1 MVIDTCWKIKADG
14 ERAVTGTGTVSLI
27 VAVTLIV
34 TVYVADSVAVI
45 VIVIVAVA
53 GRCPGIGDASVGK
66 RYVESPHHHLRRPR
80 S

>member
-1 MVIDTCWKIKADG
+1 MCWKIKADG
-14 ERAVTGTGTVSLI
+14 ERAVTVTGTVSLI
-27 VAVTLIV
+27 VTVTLIV

-45 VIVIVAVA
+45 EIAIVIVAVA
-53 GRCPGIGDASVGK
+53 GRCPGVGDASVGK

>member
-14 ERAVTGTGTVSLI
+14 ERAVTVTVTVSLI

-34 TVYVADSVAVI
+34 TVYAAVAVI
-45 VIVIVAVA
+45 VIVIVVVVVA
-53 GRCPGIGDASVGK
+53 GKCPGIGDASVGK

>member
-1 MVIDTCWKIKADG
+1 MIV
-14 ERAVTGTGTVSLI
+14 TGTVSLI

-34 TVYVADSVAVI
+34 TVSVADSVAVI
-45 VIVIVAVA
+45 VIVVVAVAVAVA